1 MRPKSLARKFF
12 KVAVN
17 GDDDDDD
24 NNNNDNDDN
33 SNKDDDDNNNNSN
46 NKDFSEV
53 QQTRSAVSID
63 VQVSTLTQLRLKA
76 VRMLAVNFKHGSE

>member
-24 NNNNDNDDN
+24 NNNDNDDN

-76 VRMLAVNFKHGSE
+76 ERTLAVNF